1 LCRQKTTQA
10 RADLD
15 NHRALLSRLARMDA
29 DDQRP
34 ATRLFNVQA
43 SDLDVVP
50 TDNIGCQLNRS
61 VLDVLHNQTL
71 RLQELSVQLEEARRS
86 LNERKLVDRAKRL
99 LMLQH
104 GLGENE
110 AYRMLQT
117 AAMERSQRLAD
128 VAQTLL
134 DYADLL
140 QGKVAR
146 AHS

>member
-1 LCRQKTTQA
+1 MLRGT
-10 RADLD
+10 
-15 NHRALLSRLARMDA
+15 
-29 DDQRP
+29 
-34 ATRLFNVQA
+34 
-43 SDLDVVP
+43 
-50 TDNIGCQLNRS
+50 GQLNRS
-61 VLDVLHNQTL
+61 VLNVLHNQTL
-71 RLQELSVQLEEARRS
+71 RLQELSVQLDEARRS

-99 LMLQH
+99 LMLHH
-104 GLGENE
+104 GLGEDE

-146 AHS
+146 ARP